1 MTSNGLRRAESR
13 PSTNHRTP
21 GHHPKSPRPSNLFSP
36 PVDVEART
44 TADIAPFFSLS
55 VHISRRRDEGG
66 RYYDALLLYS
76 RGIPWP
82 RVARESVATE
92 HRRRSQGSV
101 GFVPSQSWEQ
111 RSPGGWCTRAKSAMV
126 CYGGE
131 RDGEDKADSVA
142 PFVRDVG
149 SPAHG
154 VRRLGR
160 APTASVSRGMRE
172 QVLSG

>member
-1 MTSNGLRRAESR
+1 MDFGERN
-13 PSTNHRTP
+13 P
-21 GHHPKSPRPSNLFSP
+21 GHQP
-36 PVDVEART
+36 T
-44 TADIAPFFSLS
+44 IALQGTIQRVHALATYSRHQLTSKPGRLPTSHPFFSLS

-66 RYYDALLLYS
+66 RYYDALLLYR